1 MAKNL
6 QDAGAGIFDVLTGAK
21 DIPAAKGAQGMQEKQ
36 QPQTRR
42 HLRTERLYFKVTP
55 EVKGYLQ
62 RAALE
67 ASTPTRRVSMTDYVC
82 MLVER
87 DMEQHPEYMPEPG
100 NEGE

>member
-1 MAKNL
+1 MGSKNL

-21 DIPAAKGAQGMQEKQ
+21 DIPTAKGAQGMQDMQ
-36 QPQTRR
+36 QPQPRR

-55 EVKGYLQ
+55 EVKSYLQ
-62 RAALE
+62 RAALD

-87 DMEQHPEYMPEPG
+87 DMEQHPEYMPTD
-100 NEGE
+100 EGE